1 MLYVVVILI
10 RLLGYEK
17 LFELYNICIYNELMI
32 FSDAESFFKKFSNL
46 TKIFLEIKKIVKKFF
61 KKIFPIY
68 FPKALVHFDK
78 AWYKFPKSRLTFVKN
93 FVPENFMKKI
103 FWKKVFLG

>member
-1 MLYVVVILI
+1 
-10 RLLGYEK
+10 
-17 LFELYNICIYNELMI
+17 MI

-68 FPKALVHFDK
+68 FPKAWYIFGK
-78 AWYKFPKSRLTFVKN
+78 AWYILIKPGTN
-93 FVPENFMKKI
+93 FQ
-103 FWKKVFLG
+103 KVD

>member
-1 MLYVVVILI
+1 MILI

-46 TKIFLEIKKIVKKFF
+46 TKIFLEIKKILKKFF
-61 KKIFPIY
+61 KVGTPPQKWQS
-68 FPKALVHFDK
+68 LVHFDK

-93 FVPENFMKKI
+93 FVPENFMKK
-103 FWKKVFLG
+103 FFGKKFF

>member
-1 MLYVVVILI
+1 MKQKSDDSSSIEYVVVILI

-46 TKIFLEIKKIVKKFF
+46 TKIFLEIKKNSQ
-61 KKIFPIY
+61 KIFQ
-68 FPKALVHFDK
+68 
-78 AWYKFPKSRLTFVKN
+78 KN
-93 FVPENFMKKI
+93 FPHI
-103 FWKKVFLG
+103 FS